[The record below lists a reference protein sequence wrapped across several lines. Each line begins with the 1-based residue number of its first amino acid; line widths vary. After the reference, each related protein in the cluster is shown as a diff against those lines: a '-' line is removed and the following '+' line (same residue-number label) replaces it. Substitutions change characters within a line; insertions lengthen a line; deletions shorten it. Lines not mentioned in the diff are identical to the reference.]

1 MKYTLLPLLLLLG
14 AGSAAQAQS
23 GPRFGLKAG
32 ANLASYTGTDNTATT
47 NKFGLNAGL
56 TLNLE
61 LTDQLSVQ
69 PEVLFSQKGTKLS
82 YNEDNSDVTVFLT
95 NGNAFGRKGSGTYSQ
110 TLNYLDVPV
119 LLRYNVG
126 PSDGAG
132 FFLEAGPQ
140 VSFLLSQRGEVSGD
154 KATVVLA
161 GPTRNDINSPRTKL
175 PCFTVDNTTAD
186 MNTTTFGYVLGVGY
200 RFSNALSLSARY
212 TGDFSQ
218 AYKSGEG
225 KAEVLKPYR
234 DPSVKFTNPEVRNSA
249 FQVQVGYVLN
259 GN

>member
-1 MKYTLLPLLLLLG
+1 MKPHILSLLLLLA
-14 AGSAAQAQS
+14 AGTAAQAQS
-23 GPRFGLKAG
+23 APRFGLKAG
-32 ANLASYTGTDNTATT
+32 VSSATYAGKDNTATT
-47 NKFGLNAGL
+47 AKIGVNAGI
-56 TLNLE
+56 TLNLG
-61 LTDQLSVQ
+61 LTDQLSIQ

-82 YNEDNSDVTVFLT
+82 YNQDNSDVTVFLT
-95 NGNAFGRKGSGTYSQ
+95 NGNAFGRKGSGTYTQ

-119 LLRYNVG
+119 LLRYNIG
-126 PSDGAG
+126 PTDGAG
-132 FFLEAGPQ
+132 FFVEAGPQ

-161 GPTRNDINSPRTKL
+161 GPTRNDINSPRTEL

-186 MNTTTFGYVLGVGY
+186 LNTTTFGYALGVGY

-212 TGDFSQ
+212 TGDFSR

-234 DPSVKFTNPEVRNSA
+234 DPNVKFTNPEVRNSA
-249 FQVQVGYVLN
+249 FQVQVGYVLG